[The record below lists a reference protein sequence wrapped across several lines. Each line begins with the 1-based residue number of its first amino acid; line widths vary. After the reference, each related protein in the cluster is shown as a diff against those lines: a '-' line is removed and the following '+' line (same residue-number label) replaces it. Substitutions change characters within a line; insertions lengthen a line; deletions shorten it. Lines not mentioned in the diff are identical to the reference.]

1 MTAGDL
7 PRGHCV
13 WGWIIEKLYNKYSI
27 KNKLFMKLERLLKFF
42 PMVQEFL
49 I

>member
-27 KNKLFMKLERLLKFF
+27 KNKLFTKWELLLKFF
-42 PMVQEFL
+42 PVVQEFL